1 MTKIDSKLNRKEI
14 KKNNTSNE
22 RSNLIKAVVLSVFDE
37 MGPTPKVMWPGDL
50 EEKSGLLIAMKTI
63 SLLMGDSVYQ
73 DSQGSDIGV
82 NYFGILPFPDL
93 KLNGLTYFFLIPDEE
108 ARGQALAATITVLID
123 ERDKIFFY
131 ENMKYL
137 RIIIDKAATQIQDVK
152 EFDDQK
158 RIMDDIREELFE
170 FTKELKD
177 PFSSKRQIK
186 IILTGLDKA
195 GKSSF
200 LFGIRRKYSEIIKA
214 LPTKG
219 VERTEESIFEEQN
232 SLISLWDLGG
242 QKKYLERFLE
252 QSKVYL
258 YNVDLIFFFI
268 DIQDVERIEEA
279 LTLFRRISKTLIEL
293 DEYPPI
299 VVCLNKFDP
308 DLKGSKEIFK
318 NLEIIA
324 DAVEKRSD
332 KFLTKIFQTS
342 IFDHWSLI
350 TAYSYGLSQLSPNR
364 ELFKNQ
370 LKQFAEKT
378 NSDAILLLNE
388 NGIILSNFSKSEIS
402 ERVFEISAPHFQ
414 TLYKTFKEFKVL
426 KQDFLVSSGI
436 ADESKKVIFKKIQ
449 VGKYSLYLLMFIE
462 KSLGIQKIE
471 KNLPDFS
478 KNLAELIHT
487 YI

>member
-1 MTKIDSKLNRKEI
+1 
-14 KKNNTSNE
+14 
-22 RSNLIKAVVLSVFDE
+22 
-37 MGPTPKVMWPGDL
+37 
-50 EEKSGLLIAMKTI
+50 
-63 SLLMGDSVYQ
+63 
-73 DSQGSDIGV
+73 
-82 NYFGILPFPDL
+82 
-93 KLNGLTYFFLIPDEE
+93 
-108 ARGQALAATITVLID
+108 
-123 ERDKIFFY
+123 
-131 ENMKYL
+131 
-137 RIIIDKAATQIQDVK
+137 
-152 EFDDQK
+152 
-158 RIMDDIREELFE
+158 MDDLREELFE

-177 PFSSKRQIK
+177 PFSPKRQIK

-200 LFGIRRKYSEIIKA
+200 LFGIRKRYSEIIKS

-219 VERTEESIFEEQN
+219 VERTEENIFEEQN
-232 SLISLWDLGG
+232 SYISLWDLGG
-242 QKKYLERFLE
+242 QKKYLDRFLE
-252 QSKVYL
+252 QSKIYL

-279 LTLFRRISKTLIEL
+279 LNLFRRISTILVEL
-293 DEYPPI
+293 DEFPPI

-324 DAVEKRSD
+324 EEIDKRSD
-332 KFLTKIFQTS
+332 RFLTKIFQTS

-364 ELFKNQ
+364 ELFVNQ
-370 LKQFAEKT
+370 LKQFARKT

-388 NGIILSNFSKSEIS
+388 NGIILSSFSKSEIS

-426 KQDFLVSSGI
+426 KQDFLISSGI
-436 ADESKKVIFKKIQ
+436 ADESKKVVFKKIQ
-449 VGKYSLYLLMFIE
+449 VEKYNLYLLMFIE
-462 KSLGIQKIE
+462 KTFEIKKIE
-471 KNLPDFS
+471 ENLPDFS
-478 KNLAELIHT
+478 KNLEELIHT